1 MLTEEEEIYCEKRT
15 DSGQPYFGCDLA
27 VQIRTWSPNFRLIY
41 GLEHQG
47 FDLARKLLISVKA
60 LELPL
65 GNKVQS

>member
-1 MLTEEEEIYCEKRT
+1 MIAEFQIDLWART
-15 DSGQPYFGCDLA
+15 P
-27 VQIRTWSPNFRLIY
+27 
-41 GLEHQG
+41 G